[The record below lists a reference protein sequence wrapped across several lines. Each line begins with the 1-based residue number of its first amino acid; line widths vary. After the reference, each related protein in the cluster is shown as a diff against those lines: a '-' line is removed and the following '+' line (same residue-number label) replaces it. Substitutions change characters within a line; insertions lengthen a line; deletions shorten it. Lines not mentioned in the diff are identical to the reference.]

1 MKGIRT
7 GLRSL
12 PGGKY
17 RQADYLGTDH
27 KALSY
32 RPPPEQPTVVGGT
45 QALESDLVSTPTLP
59 GLKDSWRYR
68 PPSLSTKL
76 SRVLGKTMAL
86 QSHKLPLRCL
96 SSMCVSGYPINQVQ
110 QLKPFALL
118 GL

>member
-45 QALESDLVSTPTLP
+45 QALESDLVSTPL
-59 GLKDSWRYR
+59 GFQMDSSRKF
-68 PPSLSTKL
+68 KL
-76 SRVLGKTMAL
+76 LYFLWKGGK
-86 QSHKLPLRCL
+86 
-96 SSMCVSGYPINQVQ
+96 
-110 QLKPFALL
+110 
-118 GL
+118 